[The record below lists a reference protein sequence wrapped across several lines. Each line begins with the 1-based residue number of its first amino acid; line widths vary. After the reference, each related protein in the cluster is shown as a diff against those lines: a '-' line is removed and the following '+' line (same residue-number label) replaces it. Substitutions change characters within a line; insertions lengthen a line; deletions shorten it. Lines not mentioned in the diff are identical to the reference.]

1 MLLLALIFAFAGA
14 QTTWA
19 GSESDLAVNGN
30 TYTINTAEGW
40 NAFCDLLE
48 GNDKGFFTDKTVKLA
63 YDISVTRM
71 AGASYHDFTGTFDG
85 NQKTLTFNYTT
96 SAENAA
102 PFQYVENATIK
113 NLHVAGTIQTSNKY
127 AAGIIAQQ
135 YGSVTIQDCQSSV
148 VIKSS
153 IGGDGTHGGFVAV
166 NQKNASLTIQDC
178 VFDGKLLTT
187 GTTATTATTNCGG
200 FVGWKNKNGTVDVT
214 NSLYTPA
221 ALESGETEC
230 TSGSYTF
237 VRNGEA
243 GTNCHFTRTLGTAQ
257 GGGMPTFLTRGDG
270 EGTSANP
277 YKITNADDLKD
288 LSIYVNGTGTY
299 SNNLPAGFAHDCSEV
314 YFQQTNPITL
324 TSAWTPIGTTSANP
338 FKGHYNGGNNAISGL
353 TVSGNY
359 QYAGLF
365 GFISSDYYHGS
376 QIPTELKNINIVDCN
391 IDVSSAGQGNGKAAG
406 IASYVACFNMSNCK
420 VSGTIKGYGY
430 AAGLIGQAG
439 SFCTMNGCFADVTVS
454 AHKADPNAQYP
465 PAYCLI
471 GQYSN
476 NMSASGNY
484 YHDNGGNVS
493 ANYNSVIKNSATPL
507 YMVTGAPSGVT
518 VAATNATLTHGGK
531 HFFASGATATL
542 TIDDASKAF
551 STFSVSG
558 ATYSLAADRKNA
570 TVTLASSDATVS
582 ATLITITGSCG
593 TNATWTMSDADG
605 NGTFETLTINGTG
618 AITSSPWATD
628 FAATIERVNIGSADL
643 TISGNPFSTLGEG
656 ALIVVPTTAYA
667 VSYSSA
673 AYASKLR
680 VALGS
685 YLFTATNEGGTAAY
699 EIANETD
706 LRNLSAAV
714 NQNHQGCNGLTFC
727 QTAPITLNGTF
738 TPIGYFNDSS
748 DKQDFYGTYD
758 GGGYTI
764 SGLSVSSTQV
774 YTGLFGVVR
783 NGGMV
788 KNVRLISPSVTCN
801 FYESRVGALIGLAD
815 QCTIENCSVVSPIV
829 SATASSQYNKVGAL
843 VGNLSA
849 ANVQNCFVVSPTVSA
864 AGSTKVG
871 AICGYAY
878 SASTNSYCTLT
889 NVYYYNSSLEA
900 IGQHD
905 NSQISKVTNVAR
917 ARKVTAGDGVT
928 VSPAASDPANGF
940 VYNNESYYR
949 EGLELTLGNTLG
961 EAPEYYALNY
971 ATTAGTING
980 STLTVGNADATVSA
994 AIRSDGQPHSITYM
1008 KADGTTDQAD
1018 AIALDGYETAIKD
1031 YSTYNVHLAAGTYYV
1046 GHDISYDYKIVPDG
1060 DITLILGNGKT
1071 MTLASNVTGIQEGT
1085 IYLTIYGQSLDP
1097 ATAGTLRYD
1106 GTSSKGIYVGDYTQ
1120 HSGNVSLICSDY
1132 NGVALEASTVT
1143 LNGGKL
1149 TITANSTNAK
1159 AIKASMT
1166 VTITGGQLDA
1176 TATGTNAVGI
1186 LTSSPSYGD
1195 ITLGWTNA
1203 DDYIHV
1209 SSYKVNQSGTVKIAD
1224 GQSIYNGSEVLS
1236 GTITDMSK
1244 LNGKTLRP
1252 YKTITL
1258 ADAAD
1263 NSSTIRE
1270 WNGSVAEVTLQ
1281 GRTLTKDG
1289 NWNTLC
1295 LPFSLT
1301 EEQIAASPLAG
1312 ATIKTMDNTAG
1323 GTRLD
1328 RSNGT
1333 LTLKF
1338 NTVDAIEA
1346 GKPYI
1351 IKWDGDGTNNIV
1363 NPTFS
1368 GVTISSTTPTA
1379 VESRDWNVT
1388 FVGQYSPFSI
1398 VNSGAT
1404 GDNEGNKNEILLMTK
1419 GNKIGYSQNPRTLHC
1434 FRCHFYVPTSSGEF
1448 TARNIEVDF
1457 GEGETTSLS
1466 EELRVKSEECNATLR
1481 SLVEE
1486 LTGSWYSL
1494 DGRKLEGKPTAKGMY
1509 IVNGRKVI
1517 IK

>member
-1 MLLLALIFAFAGA
+1 MRKIEKIMISNNTMEKKNFFAPLSKGLGATRRAACVLL
-14 QTTWA
+14 
-19 GSESDLAVNGN
+19 V
-30 TYTINTAEGW
+30 
-40 NAFCDLLE
+40 
-48 GNDKGFFTDKTVKLA
+48 
-63 YDISVTRM
+63 M
-71 AGASYHDFTGTFDG
+71 
-85 NQKTLTFNYTT
+85 
-96 SAENAA
+96 
-102 PFQYVENATIK
+102 
-113 NLHVAGTIQTSNKY
+113 
-127 AAGIIAQQ
+127 
-135 YGSVTIQDCQSSV
+135 
-148 VIKSS
+148 
-153 IGGDGTHGGFVAV
+153 
-166 NQKNASLTIQDC
+166 
-178 VFDGKLLTT
+178 LLTT
-187 GTTATTATTNCGG
+187 ATAWA
-200 FVGWKNKNGTVDVT
+200 W
-214 NSLYTPA
+214 
-221 ALESGETEC
+221 
-230 TSGSYTF
+230 SGSGTSENDPILINNAADLAQLATD
-237 VRNGEA
+237 VNG
-243 GTNCHFTRTLGTAQ
+243 GTNYNKMYFKQTA
-257 GGGMPTFLTRGDG
+257 
-270 EGTSANP
+270 N
-277 YKITNADDLKD
+277 
-288 LSIYVNGTGTY
+288 
-299 SNNLPAGFAHDCSEV
+299 
-314 YFQQTNPITL
+314 ITL
-324 TSAWTPIGTTSANP
+324 TSAWTPIGTDSSHP
-338 FKGHYNGGNNAISGL
+338 FMGHYDGGGFTISGL
-353 TVSGNY
+353 TVTGNY

-365 GFISSDYYHGS
+365 GYISSDHYHGS

-391 IDVSSAGQGNGKAAG
+391 IDVSSAGQGNGMAGG
-406 IASYVACFNMSNCK
+406 IAGYVSCFNMSNCK

-439 SFCTMNGCFADVTVS
+439 SFCKMNGSFADVTVS

-465 PAYCLI
+465 PAYYLI

-484 YHDNGGNVS
+484 YHDKGGNVS
-493 ANYNSVIKNSATPL
+493 ANNNSVIKNSATPL
-507 YMVTGAPSGVT
+507 YTVTASSSVT
-518 VAATNATLTHGGK
+518 VAETNATLTHGGK

-878 SASTNSYCTLT
+878 SASKDSYCTLT

-928 VSPAASDPANGF
+928 IAAPAATEGFTYGSDN
-940 VYNNESYYR
+940 YYR
-949 EGLELTLGNTLG
+949 EGLTLTLSAT
-961 EAPEYYALNY
+961 APTGY
-971 ATTAGTING
+971 TAVFSANGT
-980 STLTVGNADATVSA
+980 
-994 AIRSDGQPHSITYM
+994 AI
-1008 KADGTTDQAD
+1008 DGTTYTVNSTDGDVTITLSGNVPITYSVHFNGNGNTGGSMSNQDFTYDAAQNLTANGFTRTGYTFAGWATSPNGPVEYADNASVINLTATNGGTVNLYAKWGIPYIDADGNTQLRTDNFTVLTNETDVSYLAGGWYVVMEDVSYNSQFLCKEGDIHLILCDGAKMTVTETDKD
-1018 AIALDGYETAIKD
+1018 AISLERS
-1031 YSTYNVHLAAGTYYV
+1031 YS
-1046 GHDISYDYKIVPDG
+1046 
-1060 DITLILGNGKT
+1060 
-1071 MTLASNVTGIQEGT
+1071 
-1085 IYLTIYGQSLDP
+1085 LTIYAQSTGSTMGQLV
-1097 ATAGTLRYD
+1097 ATSSNSDGINVGEVNLTICGGQVCCNAIYVHGDLTIYD
-1106 GTSSKGIYVGDYTQ
+1106 GRITVRNAREYGNGIRCK
-1120 HSGNVSLICSDY
+1120 N
-1132 NGVALEASTVT
+1132 N
-1143 LNGGKL
+1143 L
-1149 TITANSTNAK
+1149 TIHGGQVSA
-1159 AIKASMT
+1159 
-1166 VTITGGQLDA
+1166 TGGE
-1176 TATGTNAVGI
+1176 GGSGI
-1186 LTSSPSYGD
+1186 FAHYN
-1195 ITLGWTNA
+1195 ITLGLRNA
-1203 DDYIHV
+1203 TDYIYANSFKTHYYDDGYNV
-1209 SSYKVNQSGTVKIAD
+1209 DGGNISVKAGQTLTDGTNTYSGLLGTDLSGRTLYLYTEHLDVAANAHDGNYWTTFYCGHTGYKIDEGENAWAYTAE
-1224 GQSIYNGSEVLS
+1224 YNGANSLTLHKLGKVIPK
-1236 GTITDMSK
+1236 GTAVI
-1244 LNGKTLRP
+1244 LVG
-1252 YKTITL
+1252 
-1258 ADAAD
+1258 AD
-1263 NSSTIRE
+1263 NSISMTASSE
-1270 WNGSVAEVTLQ
+1270 AAQYSVANNLHGVDI
-1281 GRTLTKDG
+1281 RTATSELGTGTFYVMGKQSG
-1289 NWNTLC
+1289 NFGFF
-1295 LPFSLT
+1295 PY
-1301 EEQIAASPLAG
+1301 
-1312 ATIKTMDNTAG
+1312 TAEYMPARKAYLLVNG
-1323 GTRLD
+1323 GTAQAR
-1328 RSNGT
+1328 G
-1333 LTLKF
+1333 LTM
-1338 NTVDAIEA
+1338 
-1346 GKPYI
+1346 
-1351 IKWDGDGTNNIV
+1351 
-1363 NPTFS
+1363 TFDETT
-1368 GVTISSTTPTA
+1368 GISSTTNYT
-1379 VESRDWNVT
+1379 NYT
-1388 FVGQYSPFSI
+1388 
-1398 VNSGAT
+1398 N
-1404 GDNEGNKNEILLMTK
+1404 DN
-1419 GNKIGYSQNPRTLHC
+1419 
-1434 FRCHFYVPTSSGEF
+1434 
-1448 TARNIEVDF
+1448 A
-1457 GEGETTSLS
+1457 
-1466 EELRVKSEECNATLR
+1466 
-1481 SLVEE
+1481 
-1486 LTGSWYSL
+1486 WYTL
-1494 DGRKLEGKPTAKGMY
+1494 DGRKLDGKPTTKGLY
-1509 IVNGRKVI
+1509 INNGRKIVI
-1517 IK
+1517 K

>member
-1 MLLLALIFAFAGA
+1 MISNNTMEKKNFFAPLALGLGATRRAAMMLL
-14 QTTWA
+14 
-19 GSESDLAVNGN
+19 V
-30 TYTINTAEGW
+30 
-40 NAFCDLLE
+40 
-48 GNDKGFFTDKTVKLA
+48 
-63 YDISVTRM
+63 M
-71 AGASYHDFTGTFDG
+71 
-85 NQKTLTFNYTT
+85 
-96 SAENAA
+96 
-102 PFQYVENATIK
+102 
-113 NLHVAGTIQTSNKY
+113 
-127 AAGIIAQQ
+127 
-135 YGSVTIQDCQSSV
+135 
-148 VIKSS
+148 
-153 IGGDGTHGGFVAV
+153 
-166 NQKNASLTIQDC
+166 
-178 VFDGKLLTT
+178 LLTT
-187 GTTATTATTNCGG
+187 ATAWA
-200 FVGWKNKNGTVDVT
+200 W
-214 NSLYTPA
+214 S
-221 ALESGETEC
+221 
-230 TSGSYTF
+230 
-237 VRNGEA
+237 
-243 GTNCHFTRTLGTAQ
+243 
-257 GGGMPTFLTRGDG
+257 GDG
-270 EGTSANP
+270 SSGNP
-277 YKITNADDLKD
+277 YLINSASELAQLATD
-288 LSIYVNGTGTY
+288 VNGGERY
-299 SNNLPAGFAHDCSEV
+299 NNM
-314 YFQQTNPITL
+314 YFKQTANITL
-324 TSAWTPIGTTSANP
+324 TSAWTPIGTDSSHP
-338 FKGHYNGGNNAISGL
+338 FKGHYDGGNFTISGL

-365 GFISSDYYHGS
+365 GYISSDHYHGS

-391 IDVSSAGQGNGKAAG
+391 IDVSSAGQGNGMAGG
-406 IASYVACFNMSNCK
+406 IAGYVSCFNMSNCK

-439 SFCTMNGCFADVTVS
+439 SFCKMNGSFADVTVS

-465 PAYCLI
+465 PAYYLI

-484 YHDNGGNVS
+484 YHDKGGNVS
-493 ANYNSVIKNSATPL
+493 ANNNSVIKNSATPL

-518 VAATNATLTHGGK
+518 VAATNATLTYNAK
-531 HFFASGATATL
+531 HYFAAGSTATL
-542 TIDDASKAF
+542 SVDDASKAF

-849 ANVQNCFVVSPTVSA
+849 VNVQNCFVVSPTVSA

-878 SASTNSYCTLT
+878 SASTDSYCTLT

-949 EGLELTLGNTLG
+949 EGLELTLTGVSPTGYFPIYSANGTALGGNTYSVNSTDGDVTITLSG
-961 EAPEYYALNY
+961 IVPITYTVHFNGNGNTGGSMSNQDFTYDAAQNLTANGFTRTGYTFAGWATSPNGPVEYADNASVINLTATNGGTVNLYAKWGIPYIDADGNTQLCTDNF
-971 ATTAGTING
+971 TVLTNETDVSDLAGGWYVVMEDVSYNSQFFCYSGDIHLILCDG
-980 STLTVGNADATVSA
+980 AKMTVTNT
-994 AIRSDGQPHSITYM
+994 DGQ
-1008 KADGTTDQAD
+1008 
-1018 AIALDGYETAIKD
+1018 AIFLERC
-1031 YSTYNVHLAAGTYYV
+1031 YS
-1046 GHDISYDYKIVPDG
+1046 
-1060 DITLILGNGKT
+1060 
-1071 MTLASNVTGIQEGT
+1071 
-1085 IYLTIYGQSLDP
+1085 LTIYAQSTGSSMGQLV
-1097 ATAGTLRYD
+1097 A
-1106 GTSSKGIYVGDYTQ
+1106 TSSNSDGIYVGE
-1120 HSGNVSLICSDY
+1120 SN
-1132 NGVALEASTVT
+1132 
-1143 LNGGKL
+1143 L
-1149 TITANSTNAK
+1149 TIC
-1159 AIKASMT
+1159 
-1166 VTITGGQLDA
+1166 GGQVCSNAIFAYGDLTIYDGRITVRNA
-1176 TATGTNAVGI
+1176 REYGDGIKCKHNLTIHGGQVSATGDFSGI
-1186 LTSSPSYGD
+1186 FAHYT
-1195 ITLGWTNA
+1195 ITLGLRNA
-1203 DDYIHV
+1203 TDYIYA
-1209 SSYKVNQSGTVKIAD
+1209 SSFKTNYDEYEEGIISVKAGQTLTDGTSTYSGSLGKELSGRTFYLYTEHLDVAANAHDGNYWTTFYCGHTGYKIDEGENAWAYTAE
-1224 GQSIYNGSEVLS
+1224 YNGANSLTLHKLGKVIPK
-1236 GTITDMSK
+1236 GTAVI
-1244 LNGKTLRP
+1244 LVG
-1252 YKTITL
+1252 
-1258 ADAAD
+1258 AD
-1263 NSSTIRE
+1263 NSISMTASSE
-1270 WNGSVAEVTLQ
+1270 DAQYSVANNLHGTDI
-1281 GRTLTKDG
+1281 RTETSELGTGTFYVMGKQSGNFGFFPYTAQYMPARKAYLLVDGGAAQARGLT
-1289 NWNTLC
+1289 
-1295 LPFSLT
+1295 
-1301 EEQIAASPLAG
+1301 
-1312 ATIKTMDNTAG
+1312 M
-1323 GTRLD
+1323 
-1328 RSNGT
+1328 
-1333 LTLKF
+1333 
-1338 NTVDAIEA
+1338 
-1346 GKPYI
+1346 
-1351 IKWDGDGTNNIV
+1351 
-1363 NPTFS
+1363 TFDETT
-1368 GVTISSTTPTA
+1368 GISSTTNYTNDTNDKA
-1379 VESRDWNVT
+1379 
-1388 FVGQYSPFSI
+1388 
-1398 VNSGAT
+1398 
-1404 GDNEGNKNEILLMTK
+1404 
-1419 GNKIGYSQNPRTLHC
+1419 
-1434 FRCHFYVPTSSGEF
+1434 
-1448 TARNIEVDF
+1448 
-1457 GEGETTSLS
+1457 
-1466 EELRVKSEECNATLR
+1466 
-1481 SLVEE
+1481 
-1486 LTGSWYSL
+1486 WYTL
-1494 DGRKLEGKPTAKGMY
+1494 DGRKVANGKPTTKGLY
-1509 IVNGRKVI
+1509 IHNGKKTVI
-1517 IK
+1517 K